1 MYNRNTLGT
10 YYIRRNFY
18 MKNKIKSYLQRLNKG
33 EELDSVQTDFVR
45 ECKDVDPAD
54 IMQAEQEL
62 LREGTSIGELQRLC
76 DVHSALF
83 HGSTTEEKIA
93 NAEKATVHS
102 LNAQKLHAENMKDKR
117 LSAAASLIQISG
129 HPLQTFTLENAA
141 LEKLIHRVEQAL
153 ENDDNN
159 NTINNELLEQLRQ
172 IAIHYAKKGDLLY
185 PHLNVQYGISGP
197 SAVMWTVD
205 DEIRDELNALA
216 KQRDQ
221 KSTNAWKQR
230 LKAVLT
236 RMEEMIYKESNI
248 LFPNCALNFTVEEWY
263 QIYRDAKDY
272 SECFGVR
279 GDTWEAAETYLHDSA
294 SEADTVSAK
303 HAFAGSETRIHLSGG
318 SLTLSQ
324 LTALLNTIP
333 LEISFVDIDNINRY
347 FNEGPKVFKR
357 PRMALGREVFTCHP
371 PKIEQKVRRI
381 IEEFRAG
388 TLDQVPVWMDKGGR
402 TFLVT
407 YYAVRDKEEQY
418 LGTLELV
425 QDMEFAK
432 EHFR

>member
-1 MYNRNTLGT
+1 
-10 YYIRRNFY
+10 
-18 MKNKIKSYLQRLNKG
+18 MKDQIKSYLQRLNNG
-33 EELDSVQTDFVR
+33 ESLESVQADFVR
-45 ECKDVDPAD
+45 ECKDVDPAE

-93 NAEKATVHS
+93 NAEKAAAHS
-102 LNAQKLHAENMKDKR
+102 LAARKLHAENMKDKR

-141 LEKLIHRVEQAL
+141 LEKLIDRAEQAL
-153 ENDDNN
+153 ENGTVEDDLL
-159 NTINNELLEQLRQ
+159 NELRQ
-172 IAIHYAKKGDLLY
+172 IAIHYAKKGNLLY

-216 KQRDQ
+216 KQKEQ
-221 KSTNAWKQR
+221 KETDAWKQR

-248 LFPNCALNFTVEEWY
+248 LFPNCALNFSEEEWY
-263 QIYRDAKDY
+263 HIYRDAKDY
-272 SECFGVR
+272 AECFGIR
-279 GDTWEAAETYLHDSA
+279 GDIWEAAETHLADNAATADSM
-294 SEADTVSAK
+294 SAE
-303 HAFAGSETRIHLSGG
+303 HAFAGGETRIHLPGG

-324 LTALLNTIP
+324 LTAMLNTIP

-357 PRMALGREVFTCHP
+357 PGMALGREVFTCHP
-371 PKIEQKVRRI
+371 PKVEQKVRRI
-381 IEEFRAG
+381 IDEFRAG

-407 YYAVRDKEEQY
+407 YYAVRDKNGQY

>member
-1 MYNRNTLGT
+1 
-10 YYIRRNFY
+10 

-33 EELDSVQTDFVR
+33 EALESVQTDFVR

-83 HGSTTEEKIA
+83 HGST
-93 NAEKATVHS
+93 
-102 LNAQKLHAENMKDKR
+102 R

-153 ENDDNN
+153 ENNDNN
-159 NTINNELLEQLRQ
+159 NSITNELLEQLRQ

-221 KSTNAWKQR
+221 KSTDAWKQR
-230 LKAVLT
+230 LKTVLT

-248 LFPNCALNFTVEEWY
+248 LFPNCALNFTEEEWY

-279 GDTWEAAETYLHDSA
+279 GDTWEAAETYLHDTA
-294 SEADTVSAK
+294 SEADTMSVE
-303 HAFAGSETRIHLSGG
+303 HAFAGGETRIHLPGG

-333 LEISFVDIDNINRY
+333 LEISFVDVDNINRY

-357 PRMALGREVFTCHP
+357 PGMALEREVFTCHP

-425 QDMEFAK
+425 QDMEYAK

>member
-1 MYNRNTLGT
+1 
-10 YYIRRNFY
+10 
-18 MKNKIKSYLQRLNKG
+18 MKDQIKSYLQRLNNG
-33 EELDSVQTDFVR
+33 ESLESVQTDFVR
-45 ECKDVDPAD
+45 ECKDVDPAE

-93 NAEKATVHS
+93 NAEKAVAHS
-102 LNAQKLHAENMKDKR
+102 LDARKLHAENMKDKR
-117 LSAAASLIQISG
+117 LSAAAALIQISG

-141 LEKLIHRVEQAL
+141 LEKLIDRAEQAL
-153 ENDDNN
+153 ENGGIED
-159 NTINNELLEQLRQ
+159 ELLNELRQ

-216 KQRDQ
+216 KQKEQ
-221 KSTNAWKQR
+221 KNTDAWKQR
-230 LKAVLT
+230 LKSVLT

-248 LFPNCALNFTVEEWY
+248 LFPNCALNFSEEEWY
-263 QIYRDAKDY
+263 HIYRDAKDY
-272 SECFGVR
+272 AECFGIR
-279 GDTWEAAETYLHDSA
+279 GDIWEAAEAHLANTAATADNMSA
-294 SEADTVSAK
+294 E
-303 HAFAGSETRIHLSGG
+303 HAFAGGETRIHLPGG

-324 LTALLNTIP
+324 LTAMLNTIP
-333 LEISFVDIDNINRY
+333 LEISFVDIDNVNRY

-357 PRMALGREVFTCHP
+357 PGMALGREVFTCHP

-407 YYAVRDKEEQY
+407 YYAVRDKQEQY

>member
-1 MYNRNTLGT
+1 M
-10 YYIRRNFY
+10 
-18 MKNKIKSYLQRLNKG
+18 
-33 EELDSVQTDFVR
+33 
-45 ECKDVDPAD
+45 
-54 IMQAEQEL
+54 
-62 LREGTSIGELQRLC
+62 
-76 DVHSALF
+76 
-83 HGSTTEEKIA
+83 
-93 NAEKATVHS
+93 
-102 LNAQKLHAENMKDKR
+102 
-117 LSAAASLIQISG
+117 
-129 HPLQTFTLENAA
+129 
-141 LEKLIHRVEQAL
+141 
-153 ENDDNN
+153 
-159 NTINNELLEQLRQ
+159 
-172 IAIHYAKKGDLLY
+172 LY

-221 KSTNAWKQR
+221 RSTNAWKQR

-248 LFPNCALNFTVEEWY
+248 LFPNCALNFAEEEWY
-263 QIYRDAKDY
+263 KIYRDAKDY
-272 SECFGVR
+272 SECFDVR
-279 GDTWEAAETYLHDSA
+279 GDTWEAAETYLHDFA
-294 SEADTVSAK
+294 SEADTISAE
-303 HAFAGSETRIHLSGG
+303 HAFAGGETRIHLPGG

-333 LEISFVDIDNINRY
+333 LEISFVDIDNVNRY

-357 PRMALGREVFTCHP
+357 PGMALGREVFTCHP

-407 YYAVRDKEEQY
+407 YYAVRDKQEQY

>member
-1 MYNRNTLGT
+1 
-10 YYIRRNFY
+10 

-33 EELDSVQTDFVR
+33 EALESVQTDFVR

-83 HGSTTEEKIA
+83 HGST
-93 NAEKATVHS
+93 
-102 LNAQKLHAENMKDKR
+102 R

-141 LEKLIHRVEQAL
+141 LEKLIHRAEQAL

-172 IAIHYAKKGDLLY
+172 IAIHYARKGDLLY

-221 KSTNAWKQR
+221 KSTDAWKQR
-230 LKAVLT
+230 LKTVLT

-248 LFPNCALNFTVEEWY
+248 LFPNCALNFTEEEWY

-279 GDTWEAAETYLHDSA
+279 GDTWEAAETYLHDTA
-294 SEADTVSAK
+294 SEADTMSVE
-303 HAFAGSETRIHLSGG
+303 HAFAGGETRIHLPGG

-333 LEISFVDIDNINRY
+333 LEISFVDVDNINRY

-357 PRMALGREVFTCHP
+357 PGMALEREVFTCHP

-425 QDMEFAK
+425 QDMEYAK

>member
-1 MYNRNTLGT
+1 
-10 YYIRRNFY
+10 
-18 MKNKIKSYLQRLNKG
+18 MKDQIKSYLQRLNKG
-33 EELDSVQTDFVR
+33 EALESVQADFVR
-45 ECKDVDPAD
+45 ECKDVDPAE

-93 NAEKATVHS
+93 NAEKAVAHS
-102 LNAQKLHAENMKDKR
+102 LDAGKLHAENMKDKR
-117 LSAAASLIQISG
+117 LSAAAALIQISG

-141 LEKLIHRVEQAL
+141 LEKLIDRAEQAL
-153 ENDDNN
+153 ENGGIED
-159 NTINNELLEQLRQ
+159 ELLNELRQ

-216 KQRDQ
+216 KQKEQ
-221 KSTNAWKQR
+221 KNTDAWKQR
-230 LKAVLT
+230 LKSVLT

-248 LFPNCALNFTVEEWY
+248 LFPNCALNFSEEEWY
-263 QIYRDAKDY
+263 HIYRDAKDY
-272 SECFGVR
+272 AECFGIR
-279 GDTWEAAETYLHDSA
+279 GDIWEAAEAHLVDTASA
-294 SEADTVSAK
+294 ASAMSAE
-303 HAFAGSETRIHLSGG
+303 HAFAGGETRIHLPGG

-324 LTALLNTIP
+324 LTAMLNTIP
-333 LEISFVDIDNINRY
+333 LEISFVDIDNVNRY

-357 PRMALGREVFTCHP
+357 PGMALGREVFTCHP

-407 YYAVRDKEEQY
+407 YYAVRDKQEQY

>member
-1 MYNRNTLGT
+1 
-10 YYIRRNFY
+10 

-33 EELDSVQTDFVR
+33 EALESVQTDFVR

-83 HGSTTEEKIA
+83 HGST
-93 NAEKATVHS
+93 
-102 LNAQKLHAENMKDKR
+102 R

-141 LEKLIHRVEQAL
+141 LEKLIHRAEQAL

-159 NTINNELLEQLRQ
+159 NSITNELLEQLRQ
-172 IAIHYAKKGDLLY
+172 IAIHYARKGDLLY

-221 KSTNAWKQR
+221 KSTDAWKQR
-230 LKAVLT
+230 LKTVLT

-248 LFPNCALNFTVEEWY
+248 LFPNCALNFTEEEWY

-279 GDTWEAAETYLHDSA
+279 GDTWEAAETYLHDTA
-294 SEADTVSAK
+294 SEADTMSVE
-303 HAFAGSETRIHLSGG
+303 HAFAGGETRIHLPGG

-333 LEISFVDIDNINRY
+333 LEISFVDVDNINRY

-357 PRMALGREVFTCHP
+357 PGMALEREVFTCHP

-425 QDMEFAK
+425 QDMEYAK

>member
-1 MYNRNTLGT
+1 
-10 YYIRRNFY
+10 

-33 EELDSVQTDFVR
+33 EALESVQTDFVR

-83 HGSTTEEKIA
+83 HGST
-93 NAEKATVHS
+93 
-102 LNAQKLHAENMKDKR
+102 R

-141 LEKLIHRVEQAL
+141 LEKLIHRTEQAL
-153 ENDDNN
+153 ENNDNN
-159 NTINNELLEQLRQ
+159 NSITNELLEQLRQ

-221 KSTNAWKQR
+221 KSTDAWKQR
-230 LKAVLT
+230 LKTVLT

-248 LFPNCALNFTVEEWY
+248 LFPNCALNFTEEEWY

-279 GDTWEAAETYLHDSA
+279 GDTWEAAETYLHDTA
-294 SEADTVSAK
+294 SEADTMSVE
-303 HAFAGSETRIHLSGG
+303 HAFAGGETRIHLPGG

-333 LEISFVDIDNINRY
+333 LEISFVDVDNINRY

-357 PRMALGREVFTCHP
+357 PGMALEREVFTCHP

-425 QDMEFAK
+425 QDMEYAK

>member
-1 MYNRNTLGT
+1 
-10 YYIRRNFY
+10 
-18 MKNKIKSYLQRLNKG
+18 MKDQIKSYLQRLNHG
-33 EELDSVQTDFVR
+33 EALESVQADFVR
-45 ECKDVDPAD
+45 ECKDVDPSA

-62 LREGTSIGELQRLC
+62 LREGTSIEELQRLC

-93 NAEKATVHS
+93 NAEKTAAPS
-102 LNAQKLHAENMKDKR
+102 LVAQKLHSKDIKDQR
-117 LSAAASLIQISG
+117 LSAAAALIQISG

-141 LEKLIHRVEQAL
+141 LEKLIARARQAL
-153 ENDDNN
+153 ENNGI
-159 NTINNELLEQLRQ
+159 TNELLDELRQ
-172 IAIHYAKKGDLLY
+172 IAIHYARKGDLLY
-185 PHLNVQYGISGP
+185 PHLKVQYGISGP

-216 KQRDQ
+216 KQKDQ
-221 KSTNAWKQR
+221 KETDAWKQR
-230 LKAVLT
+230 LNAVLT

-248 LFPNCALNFTVEEWY
+248 LFPNCALNFSEEEWY
-263 QIYRDAKDY
+263 HIYRDAKDY
-272 SECFGVR
+272 AECFGIR
-279 GDTWEAAETYLHDSA
+279 GDSWEAAEAHLTDTASTANTMSA
-294 SEADTVSAK
+294 E
-303 HAFAGSETRIHLSGG
+303 HAFTGSETRIHLPGG

-324 LTALLNTIP
+324 LTAMLNTIP
-333 LEISFVDIDNINRY
+333 LEITFVDIDNVNRY

-357 PRMALGREVFTCHP
+357 PGMALDREVFTCHP
-371 PKIEQKVRRI
+371 PKIEEQVRRI
-381 IEEFRAG
+381 IGEFRAG
-388 TLDQVPVWMDKGGR
+388 NLDQVPVWMDKGGR

-407 YYAVRDKEEQY
+407 YYAVRDKQEQY

>member
-1 MYNRNTLGT
+1 
-10 YYIRRNFY
+10 

-33 EELDSVQTDFVR
+33 EALESVQTDFVR

-83 HGSTTEEKIA
+83 HGST
-93 NAEKATVHS
+93 
-102 LNAQKLHAENMKDKR
+102 R
-117 LSAAASLIQISG
+117 LSAASLIQISG

-141 LEKLIHRVEQAL
+141 LEKLIHRTEQAL

-159 NTINNELLEQLRQ
+159 NSITNELLEQLRQ
-172 IAIHYAKKGDLLY
+172 IAIHYARKGDLLY

-221 KSTNAWKQR
+221 KSTDAWKHR
-230 LKAVLT
+230 LKTVLT

-248 LFPNCALNFTVEEWY
+248 LFPNCALNFTEEEWY

-279 GDTWEAAETYLHDSA
+279 GDTWEAAETYLHDTA
-294 SEADTVSAK
+294 SEADTMSVE
-303 HAFAGSETRIHLSGG
+303 HAFAGGETRIHLPGG

-333 LEISFVDIDNINRY
+333 LEISFVDVDNINRY

-357 PRMALGREVFTCHP
+357 PGMALEREVFTCHP

-425 QDMEFAK
+425 QDMEYAK

>member
-1 MYNRNTLGT
+1 
-10 YYIRRNFY
+10 
-18 MKNKIKSYLQRLNKG
+18 MKDQIKSYLQRLNNG
-33 EELDSVQTDFVR
+33 ESLESVQADFVR
-45 ECKDVDPAD
+45 ECKDVDPAE

-83 HGSTTEEKIA
+83 HGATTEEKIA
-93 NAEKATVHS
+93 NAEKAVAHS
-102 LNAQKLHAENMKDKR
+102 LDARKLHAENMKDKR
-117 LSAAASLIQISG
+117 LSAAAALIQISG

-141 LEKLIHRVEQAL
+141 LEKLIDRAEQVL
-153 ENDDNN
+153 ENGGIED
-159 NTINNELLEQLRQ
+159 ELLNELRQ

-216 KQRDQ
+216 KQKEQ
-221 KSTNAWKQR
+221 KNTDAWKQR
-230 LKAVLT
+230 LKSVLT

-248 LFPNCALNFTVEEWY
+248 LFPNCALNFSEEEWY
-263 QIYRDAKDY
+263 HIYRDAKDY
-272 SECFGVR
+272 AECFGIR
-279 GDTWEAAETYLHDSA
+279 GDIWEAAEVHL
-294 SEADTVSAK
+294 ADTVSAASAMSAE
-303 HAFAGSETRIHLSGG
+303 HAFAGGETRIHLPGG

-324 LTALLNTIP
+324 LTAMLNTIP
-333 LEISFVDIDNINRY
+333 LEISFVDIDNVNRY

-357 PRMALGREVFTCHP
+357 PGMALGREVFTCHP

-388 TLDQVPVWMDKGGR
+388 TLDQMPVWMDKGGR

-407 YYAVRDKEEQY
+407 YYAVRDKQEQY

>member
-1 MYNRNTLGT
+1 
-10 YYIRRNFY
+10 

-33 EELDSVQTDFVR
+33 EALESVQTDFVR

-83 HGSTTEEKIA
+83 HGST
-93 NAEKATVHS
+93 
-102 LNAQKLHAENMKDKR
+102 R

-141 LEKLIHRVEQAL
+141 LEKLIHRAEQTL

-221 KSTNAWKQR
+221 KSTDAWKQR
-230 LKAVLT
+230 LKTVLT

-248 LFPNCALNFTVEEWY
+248 LFPNCALNFTEEEWY

-279 GDTWEAAETYLHDSA
+279 GDTWEAAETYLHDTA
-294 SEADTVSAK
+294 SEADTMSVE
-303 HAFAGSETRIHLSGG
+303 HAFAGGETRIHLPGG

-333 LEISFVDIDNINRY
+333 LEISFVDVDNINRY

-357 PRMALGREVFTCHP
+357 PGMALEREVFTCHP

-425 QDMEFAK
+425 QDMEYAK

>member
-1 MYNRNTLGT
+1 
-10 YYIRRNFY
+10 
-18 MKNKIKSYLQRLNKG
+18 MKDQIKSYLQRLNKG
-33 EELDSVQTDFVR
+33 EALESVQADFVR
-45 ECKDVDPAD
+45 ECKDVDPAE

-93 NAEKATVHS
+93 NAEKAVAHS
-102 LNAQKLHAENMKDKR
+102 LDAGKLHAENMKDKR
-117 LSAAASLIQISG
+117 LSAAAALIQISG

-141 LEKLIHRVEQAL
+141 LEKLIDRAEQAL
-153 ENDDNN
+153 ENGGIED
-159 NTINNELLEQLRQ
+159 ELLNELRQ

-216 KQRDQ
+216 KQKEQ
-221 KSTNAWKQR
+221 KNTDAWKQR
-230 LKAVLT
+230 LKSVLT

-248 LFPNCALNFTVEEWY
+248 LFPNCALNFSEEEWY
-263 QIYRDAKDY
+263 HIYRDAKDY
-272 SECFGVR
+272 AECFGIR
-279 GDTWEAAETYLHDSA
+279 GDIWEAAEAHLVDTASA
-294 SEADTVSAK
+294 ASAMSAE
-303 HAFAGSETRIHLSGG
+303 HAFAGGETRIHLPGG

-324 LTALLNTIP
+324 LTAMLNTIP
-333 LEISFVDIDNINRY
+333 LEISFVDIDTVNRY

-357 PRMALGREVFTCHP
+357 PGMALGREVFTCHP

-407 YYAVRDKEEQY
+407 YYAVRDKQEQY

>member
-1 MYNRNTLGT
+1 
-10 YYIRRNFY
+10 
-18 MKNKIKSYLQRLNKG
+18 MKDQIKSYLQRLNKG
-33 EELDSVQTDFVR
+33 ETLESVQTDFVR
-45 ECKDVDPAD
+45 ECKDVDPAE

-93 NAEKATVHS
+93 NAE
-102 LNAQKLHAENMKDKR
+102 NMKDKR
-117 LSAAASLIQISG
+117 LSAAAALIQISG

-141 LEKLIHRVEQAL
+141 LEKLTARAEQAL
-153 ENDDNN
+153 ETG
-159 NTINNELLEQLRQ
+159 TIEDSLLDELRQ

-216 KQRDQ
+216 KQKGQ
-221 KSTNAWKQR
+221 KETDAWKQR

-248 LFPNCALNFTVEEWY
+248 LFPNCALNFSEEEWY
-263 QIYRDAKDY
+263 HIYRDAKDY
-272 SECFGVR
+272 AECFGIR
-279 GDTWEAAETYLHDSA
+279 GDIWEAAETHLSDNAAAANSMSA
-294 SEADTVSAK
+294 E
-303 HAFAGSETRIHLSGG
+303 HAFAGGETRIHLPGG

-324 LTALLNTIP
+324 LAAMLNTIP
-333 LEISFVDIDNINRY
+333 LEISFVDIDNVNRY

-357 PRMALGREVFTCHP
+357 PGMALGREVFTCHP

-388 TLDQVPVWMDKGGR
+388 TLDQVPVWMDKGER

-407 YYAVRDKEEQY
+407 YYAVRDKNEQY

>member
-1 MYNRNTLGT
+1 
-10 YYIRRNFY
+10 

-33 EELDSVQTDFVR
+33 EALESVQTDFVR

-83 HGSTTEEKIA
+83 HGST
-93 NAEKATVHS
+93 
-102 LNAQKLHAENMKDKR
+102 R

-141 LEKLIHRVEQAL
+141 LEKLIHRTEQAL
-153 ENDDNN
+153 ENNDNN
-159 NTINNELLEQLRQ
+159 NSITNELLEQLRQ

-221 KSTNAWKQR
+221 KSTDAWKQR
-230 LKAVLT
+230 LKTVLT

-248 LFPNCALNFTVEEWY
+248 LFPNCALNFTEEEWY

-279 GDTWEAAETYLHDSA
+279 GDTWEAAETYLHDTA
-294 SEADTVSAK
+294 SEADTLSVE
-303 HAFAGSETRIHLSGG
+303 HAFAGGETRIHLPGG

-333 LEISFVDIDNINRY
+333 LEISFVDVDNINRY

-357 PRMALGREVFTCHP
+357 PGMALEREVFTCHP

-425 QDMEFAK
+425 QDMEYAK

>member
-1 MYNRNTLGT
+1 
-10 YYIRRNFY
+10 
-18 MKNKIKSYLQRLNKG
+18 MKDQIKSYLQRLNNG
-33 EELDSVQTDFVR
+33 EVLESVRADFVR
-45 ECKDVDPAD
+45 ECKDVDPAE

-83 HGSTTEEKIA
+83 HGATTEEKIA
-93 NAEKATVHS
+93 NAES
-102 LNAQKLHAENMKDKR
+102 MKDQR
-117 LSAAASLIQISG
+117 LSAAAALIQISG

-141 LEKLIHRVEQAL
+141 LEKLIVRAEQAL
-153 ENDDNN
+153 EDNE
-159 NTINNELLEQLRQ
+159 IEDALLNELRQ

-216 KQRDQ
+216 KQKEQ
-221 KSTNAWKQR
+221 KNTDAWKQR

-248 LFPNCALNFTVEEWY
+248 LFPNCALNFSEEEWY
-263 QIYRDAKDY
+263 HIYRDAKDY
-272 SECFGVR
+272 AECFGVR
-279 GDTWEAAETYLHDSA
+279 GDTWEAAETHL
-294 SEADTVSAK
+294 ADTAVAAGAMSAE
-303 HAFAGSETRIHLSGG
+303 HAFAGGETRIHLPGG

-324 LTALLNTIP
+324 LTAMLNTIP
-333 LEISFVDIDNINRY
+333 LEITFVDIDNVNRY

-357 PRMALGREVFTCHP
+357 PGMALGREVFTCHP

-381 IEEFRAG
+381 IDEFRTG

-407 YYAVRDKEEQY
+407 YYAVRDKNEQY

>member
-1 MYNRNTLGT
+1 
-10 YYIRRNFY
+10 

-33 EELDSVQTDFVR
+33 EALESVQTDFVR

-83 HGSTTEEKIA
+83 HGST
-93 NAEKATVHS
+93 
-102 LNAQKLHAENMKDKR
+102 R

-141 LEKLIHRVEQAL
+141 LEKLIHRAEQTL

-221 KSTNAWKQR
+221 KSTDAWKHR
-230 LKAVLT
+230 LKTVLT

-248 LFPNCALNFTVEEWY
+248 LFPNCALNFTEEEWY

-279 GDTWEAAETYLHDSA
+279 GDTWEAAETYLHDTA
-294 SEADTVSAK
+294 SEADTMSVE
-303 HAFAGSETRIHLSGG
+303 HAFAGGETRIHLPGG

-333 LEISFVDIDNINRY
+333 LEISFVDVYNINRY

-357 PRMALGREVFTCHP
+357 PGMALEREVFTCHP

-425 QDMEFAK
+425 QDMEYAK

>member
-1 MYNRNTLGT
+1 
-10 YYIRRNFY
+10 
-18 MKNKIKSYLQRLNKG
+18 MKDQIKSYLQRLNHG
-33 EELDSVQTDFVR
+33 EALENVQADFVR
-45 ECKDVDPAD
+45 ECKDVDPSA

-62 LREGTSIGELQRLC
+62 LREGTSIEELQRLC

-93 NAEKATVHS
+93 NAEKTAAPS
-102 LNAQKLHAENMKDKR
+102 LAAQKLHSKDIKDQR
-117 LSAAASLIQISG
+117 LSDAAALIQISG

-141 LEKLIHRVEQAL
+141 LEKLIARARQAL
-153 ENDDNN
+153 ENNG
-159 NTINNELLEQLRQ
+159 ISNELLDELRQ
-172 IAIHYAKKGDLLY
+172 IAIHYARKGDLLY
-185 PHLNVQYGISGP
+185 PHLKVQYGISGP

-216 KQRDQ
+216 KQKHQ
-221 KSTNAWKQR
+221 KETDAWEQR
-230 LKAVLT
+230 LNAVLN

-248 LFPNCALNFTVEEWY
+248 LFPNCALNFSEEEWY
-263 QIYRDAKDY
+263 HIYRDAKDY
-272 SECFGVR
+272 AECFGIR
-279 GDTWEAAETYLHDSA
+279 GDSWEAAEAHL
-294 SEADTVSAK
+294 ADTASTVGTMSAE
-303 HAFAGSETRIHLSGG
+303 HAFADGETRIHLPGG

-324 LTALLNTIP
+324 LTAMLNTIP

-357 PRMALGREVFTCHP
+357 PGVALGREVFTCHP
-371 PKIEQKVRRI
+371 PKIEERVRRI
-381 IEEFRAG
+381 IGEFRAG
-388 TLDQVPVWMDKGGR
+388 NLDQVPVWMDKGGR

-407 YYAVRDKEEQY
+407 YYAVRDKQEQY

>member
-1 MYNRNTLGT
+1 
-10 YYIRRNFY
+10 

-33 EELDSVQTDFVR
+33 EALESVQTDFVR

-93 NAEKATVHS
+93 NAEKAAVHS

-117 LSAAASLIQISG
+117 LSAAAALIQISG
-129 HPLQTFTLENAA
+129 HPLQTLTLENAA
-141 LEKLIHRVEQAL
+141 LEKLIHRAEQAL
-153 ENDDNN
+153 ENGDNN

-221 KSTNAWKQR
+221 KSTDARRQR

-248 LFPNCALNFTVEEWY
+248 LFPNCALNFTEEEWY

-279 GDTWEAAETYLHDSA
+279 GDTWEAAETYLHSNA
-294 SEADTVSAK
+294 SEADTMSAE
-303 HAFAGSETRIHLSGG
+303 HAFVGGETRIHLPGG

-324 LTALLNTIP
+324 LTAMLNTIP
-333 LEISFVDIDNINRY
+333 LEISFVDIDNVNRY
-347 FNEGPKVFKR
+347 FNEGSKVFKR
-357 PRMALGREVFTCHP
+357 PGMALGREVFTCHP
-371 PKIEQKVRRI
+371 PKIEQKVRHI

-425 QDMEFAK
+425 QDMEYAK

>member
-1 MYNRNTLGT
+1 
-10 YYIRRNFY
+10 
-18 MKNKIKSYLQRLNKG
+18 MKDQIKSYLQRLNNG
-33 EELDSVQTDFVR
+33 ESLESVQADFVR
-45 ECKDVDPAD
+45 ECKDVDPAE

-83 HGSTTEEKIA
+83 HGATTEEKIA
-93 NAEKATVHS
+93 NAEKAVAHS
-102 LNAQKLHAENMKDKR
+102 LDARKLHAESMKDKR
-117 LSAAASLIQISG
+117 LSAAAALIQISG

-141 LEKLIHRVEQAL
+141 LEKLIERAEQAL
-153 ENDDNN
+153 ENGEIKD
-159 NTINNELLEQLRQ
+159 TLLNELRQ

-216 KQRDQ
+216 KQKEQ
-221 KSTNAWKQR
+221 KNSDAWKQR
-230 LKAVLT
+230 LKTVLT

-248 LFPNCALNFTVEEWY
+248 LFPNCALNFSEEEWY
-263 QIYRDAKDY
+263 HIYRDAKDY
-272 SECFGVR
+272 AECFGVR
-279 GDTWEAAETYLHDSA
+279 GDTWDAAEAHL
-294 SEADTVSAK
+294 ADTAATADNMSTE
-303 HAFAGSETRIHLSGG
+303 HAFAGGETRIHLPGG

-324 LTALLNTIP
+324 LTAMLNTIP

-357 PRMALGREVFTCHP
+357 PGMALGREVFTCHP

-381 IEEFRAG
+381 INEFRAG

-407 YYAVRDKEEQY
+407 YYAVRDKNEQY

>member
-1 MYNRNTLGT
+1 
-10 YYIRRNFY
+10 
-18 MKNKIKSYLQRLNKG
+18 MKDQIKSYLQRLNNG
-33 EELDSVQTDFVR
+33 ETLESVQADFVR
-45 ECKDVDPAD
+45 ECKDVDPAE

-62 LREGTSIGELQRLC
+62 LLEGTSIGELQRLC

-93 NAEKATVHS
+93 NAEKAVAHS
-102 LNAQKLHAENMKDKR
+102 MDARKLHAENMKDQR
-117 LSAAASLIQISG
+117 LSAAAALIQISG

-141 LEKLIHRVEQAL
+141 LEKLLTRAEQAL
-153 ENDDNN
+153 ENDGIDDRLL
-159 NTINNELLEQLRQ
+159 NELRQ

-185 PHLNVQYGISGP
+185 PHLNVQYGINGP

-216 KQRDQ
+216 KQKDHIE
-221 KSTNAWKQR
+221 TDAWKQR

-248 LFPNCALNFTVEEWY
+248 LFPNCALNFSEEEWY
-263 QIYRDAKDY
+263 HIYRDAKDY
-272 SECFGVR
+272 AECFGVR
-279 GDTWEAAETYLHDSA
+279 SDTWEAAETHL
-294 SEADTVSAK
+294 ADTAATAGAMSAE
-303 HAFAGSETRIHLSGG
+303 HAFAGGETRIHLPGG

-324 LTALLNTIP
+324 LTAMLNTIP

-357 PRMALGREVFTCHP
+357 PGMALGREVFTCHP

-381 IEEFRAG
+381 IDEFRAG

-407 YYAVRDKEEQY
+407 YYAVQDKNEQY

-432 EHFR
+432 EHFQ

>member
-1 MYNRNTLGT
+1 
-10 YYIRRNFY
+10 
-18 MKNKIKSYLQRLNKG
+18 MKDQIKSYLQRLNKG
-33 EELDSVQTDFVR
+33 ETLESVQTDFVR
-45 ECKDVDPAD
+45 ECKDVDPAE

-93 NAEKATVHS
+93 NAEKAVAHS
-102 LNAQKLHAENMKDKR
+102 LDAQKLHAENMKDKR
-117 LSAAASLIQISG
+117 LSAAAALIQISG

-141 LEKLIHRVEQAL
+141 LEKLTARAEQAL
-153 ENDDNN
+153 ENGEIDD
-159 NTINNELLEQLRQ
+159 TLLNELRQ

-216 KQRDQ
+216 KQKEQ
-221 KSTNAWKQR
+221 KDTDAWKQR

-248 LFPNCALNFTVEEWY
+248 LFPNCALNFSEEEWY
-263 QIYRDAKDY
+263 HIYRDAKDY
-272 SECFGVR
+272 AECFGIR
-279 GDTWEAAETYLHDSA
+279 GDIWEAAETHLADNAAAANSMSA
-294 SEADTVSAK
+294 E
-303 HAFAGSETRIHLSGG
+303 HAFAGGETRIHLPGG

-324 LTALLNTIP
+324 LTAMLNTIP

-357 PRMALGREVFTCHP
+357 PGMALGREVFTCHP

-381 IEEFRAG
+381 IDEFRAG

-407 YYAVRDKEEQY
+407 YYAVRDKNEQY

>member
-1 MYNRNTLGT
+1 
-10 YYIRRNFY
+10 
-18 MKNKIKSYLQRLNKG
+18 MKEQIKSYLQRLNKG
-33 EELDSVQTDFVR
+33 EALESVQADFVK
-45 ECKDVDPAD
+45 ECKDIDSAE

-62 LREGTSIGELQRLC
+62 LREGTSIEELQRLC

-83 HGSTTEEKIA
+83 HGSTAEEKI
-93 NAEKATVHS
+93 S
-102 LNAQKLHAENMKDKR
+102 NAQKLHAEDMKAQR
-117 LSAAASLIQISG
+117 LSAAAALIQISG

-141 LEKLIHRVEQAL
+141 LEKIIDRAEQAL
-153 ENDDNN
+153 ENAEIEDELL
-159 NTINNELLEQLRQ
+159 NELRL

-185 PHLNVQYGISGP
+185 PHLKVQYDISGP

-216 KQRDQ
+216 KQKEQ
-221 KSTNAWKQR
+221 KETDAWKQR

-248 LFPNCALNFTVEEWY
+248 LFPNCALNFSEEEWY
-263 QIYRDAKDY
+263 HIYRDAKDY
-272 SECFGVR
+272 AECFGIR
-279 GDTWEAAETYLHDSA
+279 GDIWEAAEAYL
-294 SEADTVSAK
+294 ADTAATADNLSAE
-303 HAFAGSETRIHLSGG
+303 HAFAGGETGIHLPGG

-324 LTALLNTIP
+324 LNAMLNTIP
-333 LEISFVDIDNINRY
+333 LEITFVDIHNVNRY

-357 PRMALGREVFTCHP
+357 PGMAIGREVFTCHP
-371 PKIEQKVRRI
+371 PKIEERVRRI

-407 YYAVRDKEEQY
+407 YYAVRDKKDNY

>member
-1 MYNRNTLGT
+1 
-10 YYIRRNFY
+10 
-18 MKNKIKSYLQRLNKG
+18 MKDQIKSYLQRLNKG
-33 EELDSVQTDFVR
+33 EALESVQADFVR
-45 ECKDVDPAD
+45 ECKDVDPAE

-83 HGSTTEEKIA
+83 HGATTEEKIA
-93 NAEKATVHS
+93 NAEKAVAHS
-102 LNAQKLHAENMKDKR
+102 LDARKLHAENMKDKR
-117 LSAAASLIQISG
+117 LSAAAALIQISG

-141 LEKLIHRVEQAL
+141 LEKLIDRAEQAL
-153 ENDDNN
+153 ENGGIED
-159 NTINNELLEQLRQ
+159 ELLNELRQ

-216 KQRDQ
+216 KQKEQ
-221 KSTNAWKQR
+221 KNTDAWKQR
-230 LKAVLT
+230 LKSVLT

-248 LFPNCALNFTVEEWY
+248 LFPNCALNFSEEEWY
-263 QIYRDAKDY
+263 HIYRDAKDY
-272 SECFGVR
+272 AECFGIR
-279 GDTWEAAETYLHDSA
+279 GDIWEAAEAHLTDTASA
-294 SEADTVSAK
+294 ASAMSAE
-303 HAFAGSETRIHLSGG
+303 HAFAGGETRIHLPGG

-324 LTALLNTIP
+324 LTAMLNTIP
-333 LEISFVDIDNINRY
+333 LEISFVDIDNVNRY

-357 PRMALGREVFTCHP
+357 PGMALGREVFTCHP

-407 YYAVRDKEEQY
+407 YYAVRDKQEQY

>member
-1 MYNRNTLGT
+1 
-10 YYIRRNFY
+10 
-18 MKNKIKSYLQRLNKG
+18 MKDQIKSYLQRLNHG
-33 EELDSVQTDFVR
+33 EALESVQADFVR
-45 ECKDVDPAD
+45 ECKDVDPSA

-62 LREGTSIGELQRLC
+62 LREGTSIEELQRLC

-93 NAEKATVHS
+93 NAEKTAASS
-102 LNAQKLHAENMKDKR
+102 LAAQKLHSKDIKDQR
-117 LSAAASLIQISG
+117 LSVAAALIQISG

-141 LEKLIHRVEQAL
+141 LEKLIARARQAL
-153 ENDDNN
+153 ENNGI
-159 NTINNELLEQLRQ
+159 TNELLDELRQ
-172 IAIHYAKKGDLLY
+172 IAIHYARKGDLLY
-185 PHLNVQYGISGP
+185 PHLKVQYGISGP

-216 KQRDQ
+216 KQKDQ
-221 KSTNAWKQR
+221 KETDAWKQR
-230 LKAVLT
+230 LNAVLT

-248 LFPNCALNFTVEEWY
+248 LFPNCALNFSEEEWY
-263 QIYRDAKDY
+263 HIYRDAKDY
-272 SECFGVR
+272 AECFGIR
-279 GDTWEAAETYLHDSA
+279 GDSWEAAEAHL
-294 SEADTVSAK
+294 ADTASTVGTMSAE
-303 HAFAGSETRIHLSGG
+303 HAFADGETRIHLPGG

-324 LTALLNTIP
+324 LTAMLNTIP
-333 LEISFVDIDNINRY
+333 LEITFVDIDNVNRY

-357 PRMALGREVFTCHP
+357 PGMALGREVFTCHP
-371 PKIEQKVRRI
+371 PKIEERVRRI
-381 IEEFRAG
+381 IGEFRAG
-388 TLDQVPVWMDKGGR
+388 NLDQVPVWMDKGGR

-407 YYAVRDKEEQY
+407 YYAVRDKQEQY

>member
-1 MYNRNTLGT
+1 
-10 YYIRRNFY
+10 

-33 EELDSVQTDFVR
+33 EALESVQTDFVR

-83 HGSTTEEKIA
+83 HGST
-93 NAEKATVHS
+93 
-102 LNAQKLHAENMKDKR
+102 R

-141 LEKLIHRVEQAL
+141 LEKLIHRTEQAL
-153 ENDDNN
+153 ENNDNN
-159 NTINNELLEQLRQ
+159 NSITNELLEQLRQ
-172 IAIHYAKKGDLLY
+172 IAIHYARKGDLLY

-221 KSTNAWKQR
+221 KSTDAWKQR
-230 LKAVLT
+230 LKTVLT

-248 LFPNCALNFTVEEWY
+248 LFPNCALNFTEEEWY

-279 GDTWEAAETYLHDSA
+279 GDTWEAAETYLHDTA
-294 SEADTVSAK
+294 SEADTMSVE
-303 HAFAGSETRIHLSGG
+303 HAFAGGETRIHLPGG

-333 LEISFVDIDNINRY
+333 LEISFVDVDNINRY

-357 PRMALGREVFTCHP
+357 PGMALEREVFTCHP

-425 QDMEFAK
+425 QDMEYAK